1 MRNIYPFQV
10 TVKRKAQVLPLS
22 RALRQILASHGLPVY
37 AAALSA
43 VTVALA
49 ASLLVAG
56 VGLRARWWE
65 LGLLAGA
72 ALLLERQ
79 PVRISD
85 NTEITVSVLPIL
97 FAAVAFGP
105 LDAVIVA
112 AGGIVGD
119 FRRPYL
125 RWVLWTNLRALA
137 GGAAGLA
144 AMAVEHYGE
153 SSSSVLLVSAVCAAA
168 LTEAVVDISLGA
180 GVVAL
185 RTGSWRE
192 YLRSV
197 RLALLGTV
205 PLYAPVLVALVYAYG
220 RLGPL
225 SWLLFFGPAF
235 AAHRFYRLYEEQKG
249 AAQDLETANLRLE
262 RANLSFAAALVA
274 TLDARD
280 RYTAGHSAA
289 VAIYA
294 RDIASRM
301 GLVDRDQQL
310 AYLCGLV
317 HDIGK
322 VGLPPGLLEKRGPL
336 TLEERRVMETHSVIG
351 ERILANVD
359 DYAQIASVVRH
370 HHERVDGMGY
380 PDRLRTDAIPLFSR
394 ILAVADAYNAMT
406 SDRPYRDA
414 MPSRVARLRLAQ
426 AVDSQFDTAVVAAF
440 EAILASAPE
449 DYRLAAQSQFD
460 IDSSSLRMAT
470 VTSPSE
476 RAAAIG

>member
-1 MRNIYPFQV
+1 M
-10 TVKRKAQVLPLS
+10 VKRKVQIPVAS
-22 RALRQILASHGLPVY
+22 RSVVDAVGRHGLPLY
-37 AAALSA
+37 ASF
-43 VTVALA
+43 
-49 ASLLVAG
+49 LVAATAAMAA
-56 VGLRARWWE
+56 GLLYAGYGLACPWWE
-65 LGLLAGA
+65 LALLAGG

-105 LDAVIVA
+105 LEAIIVA
-112 AGGIVGD
+112 VGGILGD

-125 RWVLWTNLRALA
+125 RWLLWTCLRALA

-144 AMAVEHYGE
+144 VIAVEHLGE
-153 SSSSVLLVSAVCAAA
+153 TDSPVTLVFAVCAAA
-168 LTEAVVDISLGA
+168 LTEATVDIALGA

-192 YLRSV
+192 HLRSV

-205 PLYAPVLVALVYAYG
+205 PLYAPVLVVLVYAYG
-220 RLGPL
+220 RLSAL

-235 AAHRFYRLYEEQKG
+235 AAHRFYRLYEEQKR
-249 AAQDLETANLRLE
+249 AAGDLESANLRLE

-294 RDIASRM
+294 RDIAKRM
-301 GLVDRDQQL
+301 GLPERHQNL

-336 TLEERRVMETHSVIG
+336 TLEERRTMETHSAIG
-351 ERILANVD
+351 ERILANVE
-359 DYAQIASVVRH
+359 DYAEIAAIVRH

-380 PDRLRTDAIPLFSR
+380 PDGLAHEAIPSLSR

-440 EAILASAPE
+440 EAILAPASE
-449 DYRLAAQSQFD
+449 EYRTAAQNQFD
-460 IDSSSLRMAT
+460 IDANTLRQADAHVFAST
-470 VTSPSE
+470 
-476 RAAAIG
+476 A